1 MELAGQLGVFEILIN
16 RAKKN
21 IKRIKLFRSLEVTPE
36 EEEEIIK
43 KVADKIKEYGMNAAA
58 IMMLQTFKPMAYI
71 SGQTGR
77 FFISPILY
85 GLGEKISVGAEKLFI
100 VFENRDNIEKLI
112 RMLEQMTEEEEMKKK
127 EESEKIDKQ
136 KGVGEPRRRFR
147 RFLHISN
154 RFQDSPI
161 L

>member
-1 MELAGQLGVFEILIN
+1 M
-16 RAKKN
+16 
-21 IKRIKLFRSLEVTPE
+21 EVTPE

-43 KVADKIKEYGMNAAA
+43 RVAYKINEYGMNAAA

-85 GLGEKISVGAEKLFI
+85 GLGEKISVQAEKLFI

-112 RMLEQMTEEEEMKKK
+112 RMLEQMTEEEEMKKR
-127 EESEKIDKQ
+127 EESEKTDKQ
-136 KGVGEPRRRFR
+136 KAVGEPRRKFR

-154 RFQDSPI
+154 RF
-161 L
+161 

>member
-1 MELAGQLGVFEILIN
+1 H
-16 RAKKN
+16 
-21 IKRIKLFRSLEVTPE
+21 
-36 EEEEIIK
+36 
-43 KVADKIKEYGMNAAA
+43 
-58 IMMLQTFKPMAYI
+58 
-71 SGQTGR
+71 
-77 FFISPILY
+77 
-85 GLGEKISVGAEKLFI
+85 
-100 VFENRDNIEKLI
+100 RDNIEKLI